1 MKVGDICRRPVVT
14 VTGDD
19 SIVAA
24 ARQMREKHV
33 GDVVVTS
40 AKNGVELPV
49 GILTDRDIVVSLAAK
64 NVDLDSVSVGEVMSP
79 GLIVARE
86 DDDLHEVLSNMKNN
100 GVRRIPII
108 DRNDRLVGI
117 LSIDDLLHHFAGELG
132 LLSRVVDTEIARERH
147 KRV

>member
-19 SIVAA
+19 SIVTA